1 MSITALYTALIDDAA
16 LFPPGSAPMPEAV
29 TSHLGHR
36 RAWYAPLVGP
46 FVCPA
51 TRLDE
56 LAAHLDFGSGPLGV
70 TVVVDTGVGGIGPA
84 VDVVAADDRMILRGI
99 EVPLRGEPL
108 TDPAR
113 RTLAALDA
121 AVGGPDEEEPAY
133 VEVPR
138 QMGWREAL
146 EIVADSGYRAKLRT
160 GGATPDA
167 FPPDGHV
174 ASFILACL
182 DLDTPFKF
190 TAGLHRAV
198 RHTSSDGVEQ
208 HGFLNALAGVAVGID
223 GGGDVDVA
231 RTVGDRDSAAV
242 ADLVR
247 GLPAATAARVR
258 TWFTSYG
265 SCSIA
270 EPVDDLLALG
280 LVSKE

>member
-1 MSITALYTALIDDAA
+1 MSTTPLFTALIDDAA
-16 LFPPGSAPMPEAV
+16 LFPPGNAPMPEAV
-29 TSHLGHR
+29 TSHLVHR
-36 RAWYAPLVGP
+36 RSWYAPLVGS

-51 TRLDE
+51 SRLDE
-56 LAAHLDFGSGPLGV
+56 LAARLDFGSDPFGV

-84 VDVVAADDRMILRGI
+84 VDVVAAEGRMVLRGL
-99 EVPLRGEPL
+99 EVPLRGESM
-108 TDPAR
+108 TDTAR
-113 RTLAALDA
+113 RSLTALDA
-121 AVGGPDEEEPAY
+121 ALGGPDDEEPAY

-138 QMGWREAL
+138 QAGWRKAL
-146 EIVADSGYRAKLRT
+146 EVVADSGYRAKLRT
-160 GGATPDA
+160 GGATPED
-167 FPPDGHV
+167 FPPEDHV
-174 ASFILACL
+174 AAFILACL

-208 HGFLNALAGVAVGID
+208 HGFLNALAAVALAINGAD
-223 GGGDVDVA
+223 AAEVA
-231 RTVGDRDSAAV
+231 RVVADRDSAAV

-247 GLPAATAARVR
+247 VLSVGEAARVR
-258 TWFTSYG
+258 RWFTSYG

>member
-1 MSITALYTALIDDAA
+1 VSTTPLFTALIDDAA
-16 LFPPGSAPMPEAV
+16 LFPPGNAPMPEAV
-29 TSHLGHR
+29 TSHLVHR
-36 RAWYAPLVGP
+36 RSWYAPLVGP

-51 TRLDE
+51 SRLDE
-56 LAAHLDFGSGPLGV
+56 LSARLDLGSDPFGV

-84 VDVVAADDRMILRGI
+84 VDVVAAEDRMVLRGI
-99 EVPLRGEPL
+99 EVPLRGESL
-108 TDPAR
+108 TDSATR
-113 RTLAALDA
+113 SLTALDA
-121 AVGGPDEEEPAY
+121 ALGGPDDEEPAY

-138 QMGWREAL
+138 RTGWRQAL
-146 EIVADSGYRAKLRT
+146 EVVADSGYRAKLRT
-160 GGATPDA
+160 GGATPEA
-167 FPPDGHV
+167 FPPGDHV
-174 ASFILACL
+174 AAFILACL

-208 HGFLNALAGVAVGID
+208 HGFLNALAAVAVAID
-223 GGGDVDVA
+223 GGDAADVTRVVD
-231 RTVGDRDSAAV
+231 DRDSAAV
-242 ADLVR
+242 AAQVR
-247 GLPAATAARVR
+247 ALAAGEAARAR